1 MANEPIQGLPYPDLT
16 GVPPNVPADI
26 KALAD
31 AVAPRSVMRFASIA
45 ARDAA
50 LPAPVD
56 GMVCFVAADNGY
68 YARVGGEWVVFWSD
82 TGWVDVPLRPGFTN
96 NVTLQ
101 VRSVGEH
108 VYCKGRVA
116 GSFTTGNVIIGD
128 IPAGFR
134 PVGTVHRP
142 ALTFNTNAAVTGSAA
157 IGTDGTFNVSAST
170 AGAHIV
176 NVFTQWLAS

>member
-1 MANEPIQGLPYPDLT
+1 MANEPIQGGPYPEPID
-16 GVPPNVPADI
+16 PPDGPGQMSAIVGWA
-26 KALAD
+26 AG
-31 AVAPRSVMRFASIA
+31 RSVMRFASIA

-56 GMVCFVAADNGY
+56 GMLCFVAADNGY
-68 YARVGGEWVVFWSD
+68 YVRAGGQWVVLWSD
-82 TGWVDVPLRPGFTN
+82 TGWVDVPLRAGFTN

-101 VRSVGEH
+101 VRSLGEH

-170 AGAHIV
+170 AGSHIV